1 VESTIAVT
9 SVDALRSRDWDSTTH
24 RRRPCPE
31 GDSCRARN
39 ARNERD
45 GRPDRPAS
53 RLQFEPAM
61 TRVFAFLRRPFAVAS
76 SAGIALLM
84 LGSFASVARAV
95 PPVLVASEPANGAT
109 GVDPLLGSF
118 SIVFDQ
124 PMQNQRS
131 FSVTGPW
138 TAGELLF
145 VGDRSFVYFRG
156 DPGTALPAGAT
167 ITVTVNPPGS
177 TNPFVNLAGEP
188 AATTSFSFTIAAGSG
203 VPSVVATVPSR
214 GAIGVDPALD
224 AIVVQFSEPELPE
237 LHAAR
242 RLGNELRQL
251 DARLPHTDDPAR

>member
-1 VESTIAVT
+1 MGSGAHAIAAAPRYADRAPAARAGSTIAV
-9 SVDALRSRDWDSTTH
+9 AFEGAPRSRDWDSTTH
-24 RRRPCPE
+24 RRLACPV

-39 ARNERD
+39 TRNERD
-45 GRPDRPAS
+45 GRSDRPAS
-53 RLQFEPAM
+53 RLHLAFAM
-61 TRVFAFLRRPFAVAS
+61 TCSSSSPRRASALAS
-76 SAGIALLM
+76 SVGIALLA
-84 LGSFASVARAV
+84 LAALAPVARAV

-131 FSVTGPW
+131 LAVTGPW
-138 TAGELLF
+138 VPGELLF

-188 AATTSFSFTIAAGSG
+188 AATTSFSFTIAPGSG
-203 VPSVVATVPSR
+203 VPRVVATIPSR
-214 GAIGVDPALD
+214 GAIGVDPRSTRSSCSSA
-224 AIVVQFSEPELPE
+224 S
-237 LHAAR
+237 R
-242 RLGNELRQL
+242 
-251 DARLPHTDDPAR
+251 